1 MPQLRKFAG
10 IEKLGNASD
19 KLSRRKQLSKKL
31 LGTPNSIPHVCPP
44 IPGEREARPA

>member
-19 KLSRRKQLSKKL
+19 KLSRRKHLSKKL
-31 LGTPNSIPHVCPP
+31 LGTPCDPHASALSPV
-44 IPGEREARPA
+44 